1 MSFTRSGL
9 FGQQELREVLHSKT
23 AGLRQAVLG
32 WDADELL
39 RTPVNDVIDYLV
51 EKHSL
56 TCPQLDRDN
65 IQQLPVAETT
75 VTVHDIA
82 GRPIPRQATV
92 MTIAVPFQGEA
103 GVFRLQPST
112 FTLRSWDNVE
122 VKQGEVHVRWSGE
135 SGAGDAARRHFDSE
149 LNDLDKH
156 LAAARAQ
163 ITPHN
168 EQLRPVAARLVQ
180 ERRAKLLSDRHM
192 ESSLGFPV
200 RRREGPPLYAA
211 PISRRKI
218 VSRPRPDAAGPFT
231 PEPTLA
237 MDDFEDVLRAIRHI
251 RDGLERNPTTVA
263 KLGEEDIRNQIL
275 IGLNATFEG
284 QAAGEVFNGN
294 GKTDILV
301 REGGANVFIAECKIW
316 SGPKAITEALDEQL
330 LRYLVWRDT
339 KGAFLLFIKEGNPSE
354 IIRKA
359 AERISEHPQCKRAL
373 SPEDDERHD
382 FVFEATNDS
391 SREIRLAFIPF
402 VLPAPTPRR

>member
-1 MSFTRSGL
+1 MSFARGGL
-9 FGQQELREVLHSKT
+9 FGQQELRVALSGEM
-23 AGLRQAVLG
+23 AGLRKAVLG
-32 WDADELL
+32 WDADEFL
-39 RTPVNDVIDYLV
+39 RMPANDVIDYLV
-51 EKHSL
+51 EKYSVI
-56 TCPQLDRDN
+56 CPQLDRDG
-65 IQQLPVAETT
+65 IAQLPVSETT

-82 GRPIPRQATV
+82 GRAFPRQATV
-92 MTIAVPFQGEA
+92 MTIVVPFQGEA
-103 GVFRLQPST
+103 RVFRLRPSS

-122 VKQGEVHVRWSGE
+122 VRQGEIHVRWSGE
-135 SGAGDAARRHFDSE
+135 SGAGEAARGHFDSE
-149 LNDLDKH
+149 LNDINKH
-156 LAAARAQ
+156 LTSARSQ

-168 EQLRPVAARLVQ
+168 EQLRGFAARLVQ
-180 ERRAKLLSDRHM
+180 ERRAKLLSDRNM

-211 PISRRKI
+211 SISRRKI
-218 VSRPRPDAAGPFT
+218 VSRPRPEAAGPFT

-237 MDDFEDVLRAIRHI
+237 LDDFEEVLRAIRHI

-301 REGGANVFIAECKIW
+301 RADGQNIFIAECKIW
-316 SGPKAITEALDEQL
+316 SGPKAITEALDDQL

-339 KGAFLLFIKEGNPSE
+339 KGAFLLFIKDGNPSE

-359 AERISEHPQCKRAL
+359 AERISEHPQCKRVL
-373 SPEDDERHD
+373 SQEGTERHD
-382 FVFEATNDS
+382 FVFGATNDS

-402 VLPAPTPRR
+402 VLPASTPRR

>member
-1 MSFTRSGL
+1 MSFARVGL
-9 FGQQELREVLHSKT
+9 FGQQELREALLGEM
-23 AGLRQAVLG
+23 AGLRNAVLG
-32 WDADELL
+32 WGADELL
-39 RTPVNDVIDYLV
+39 RMPVNDVIDYLV
-51 EKHSL
+51 EQYSVV
-56 TCPQLDRDN
+56 CPQLDRDN
-65 IQQLPVAETT
+65 IHQLPVSEST

-82 GRPIPRQATV
+82 GRAFPRQATV
-92 MTIAVPFQGEA
+92 MTIVVPFQGEA
-103 GVFRLQPST
+103 RVFRLRPST
-112 FTLRSWDNVE
+112 YTLRSWDNVQ
-122 VKQGEVHVRWSGE
+122 VKEGEVHVRWSGE

-149 LNDLDKH
+149 LDDIDKH
-156 LAAARAQ
+156 LATARAQ

-168 EQLRPVAARLVQ
+168 EQLRSVADRLVQ
-180 ERRAKLLSDRHM
+180 ERRAKLLSDRNM

-200 RRREGPPLYAA
+200 RRREGPTLHAA
-211 PISRRKI
+211 PVSRRKI
-218 VSRPRPDAAGPFT
+218 VSRPRPEAAGPYT

-301 REGGANVFIAECKIW
+301 RADGRNIFIAECKIW
-316 SGPKAITEALDEQL
+316 SGPKAVTEALDEQL

-339 KGAFLLFIKEGNPSE
+339 KGAFLLFIREGNPSE

-359 AERISEHPQCKRAL
+359 AQRISKHPQCKRAL
-373 SPEDDERHD
+373 SPQDNERHD
-382 FVFEATNDS
+382 FVFEPANDA

-402 VLPAPTPRR
+402 VLSAPTPRR